1 MTLSSIKHTFIGIC
15 LAVMCVLGFVIIIFP
30 ILAMLFP
37 ALLDFLF
44 SLILGETNYAA
55 IGIATLVTLLFLF
68 IWWTFRLVTK
78 TLKKQIT
85 SNYSL
90 LGYYVIQ
97 LFLVAP
103 LMFYCLIA
111 NNWEVMKDGQFVF
124 GIIIVFPFAGIVPL
138 STGIVVDILRYFNRS
153 KNNY

>member
-1 MTLSSIKHTFIGIC
+1 
-15 LAVMCVLGFVIIIFP
+15 MCVLGFVIIIFP

-55 IGIATLVTLLFLF
+55 IGIATLITLLFLF
-68 IWWTFRLVTK
+68 IWWTFRLVTR

-90 LGYYVIQ
+90 LGYYVI
-97 LFLVAP
+97 
-103 LMFYCLIA
+103 
-111 NNWEVMKDGQFVF
+111 
-124 GIIIVFPFAGIVPL
+124 
-138 STGIVVDILRYFNRS
+138 
-153 KNNY
+153 

>member
-44 SLILGETNYAA
+44 SLILGETNYEA
-55 IGIATLVTLLFLF
+55 IGIATMITLLILF
-68 IWWTFRLVTK
+68 IWWTFRLVTR

-90 LGYYVIQ
+90 LAYYVIQ

-111 NNWEVMKDGQFVF
+111 NNWGVMKDGQFVF
-124 GIIIVFPFAGIVPL
+124 GIIIVFPFAGIVPI
-138 STGIVVDILRYFNRS
+138 STGIVVDILRALKSR
-153 KNNY
+153 

>member
-1 MTLSSIKHTFIGIC
+1 MTLSTIKHTFIGIC
-15 LAVMCVLGFVIIIFP
+15 LAIMCVLGFVIIIFP

-44 SLILGETNYAA
+44 SLILGKTNYAA
-55 IGIATLVTLLFLF
+55 IGIATLITLLILF

-85 SNYSL
+85 SNYRL
-90 LGYYVIQ
+90 FGYYVIQ

-103 LMFYCLIA
+103 LMFYFLIA

-138 STGIVVDILRYFNRS
+138 MTGIVVDILRALKSR
-153 KNNY
+153 

>member
-1 MTLSSIKHTFIGIC
+1 MTLSNIKHTFIGIC
-15 LAVMCVLGFVIIIFP
+15 LAILCVWSLVIIIFP

-44 SLILGETNYAA
+44 SFILGETNYAA
-55 IGIATLVTLLFLF
+55 IGIATLLTLLILF
-68 IWWTFRLVTK
+68 IWWTYLLVTK

-103 LMFYCLIA
+103 LMYYFLIA
-111 NNWEVMKDGQFVF
+111 NNWEVMKDGQFIF
-124 GIIIVFPFAGIVPL
+124 GIILVFPFAGLVSL
-138 STGIVVDILRYFNRS
+138 STGIVLDVLRALKTR
-153 KNNY
+153 